1 MAQREEIIF
10 NLKMTSAE
18 AEKSLEKVKKNI
30 SDTNKE
36 VKDSINNFG
45 IFGVTVGD
53 VKNKFNEL
61 KGIASKSLS
70 IIKQQGQQAA
80 LGLRLM
86 FGGKMKMGA
95 SSLFKTIKV
104 GIASTGIGLLIV
116 AIGSLVTY
124 LTQTKKGAELLEVA
138 FRTVGAAISVI
149 TDRISS
155 IGSAIVKV
163 FKGDFKGAA
172 EDAKKAVTGL
182 GDEIR
187 KEVKAMNELA
197 KASIALRDSQRELN
211 VETARRRAEL
221 EALKLIAEDTTKTDK
236 ERLEAARAAME
247 LETTLVEKRVANAA
261 EAVRILKEE
270 LGTREATADEL
281 DELAQLEID
290 LFNIKAESTTKQIEL
305 NNKINSIEK
314 EAEARRLQA
323 IKDEEQARKEAAE
336 ARAKDFEEAE
346 KLQEELFKAEEERVK
361 KEKELAK
368 QAALDKIAQDKAVA
382 DSKIAVSSA
391 ALGAVADI
399 FGRESQAG
407 KAAAVAQ
414 ATINTYQAA
423 NNALANTPAPPPFPF
438 IAAGVALA
446 AGFQNINKILSTP
459 IENKFANGGIVGG
472 FGTGRSDSVPARLSK
487 GESVINARSTRMFRP
502 VLSAINE
509 AGGGRGFADGGTLDE
524 GLGGITTGT
533 VKAYVVSDEMTNNQ
547 ERLAKIR
554 RKATI

>member
-1 MAQREEIIF
+1 MAREEIIF
-10 NLKMTSAE
+10 KLKMTTAE

-36 VKDSINNFG
+36 VKDSINKFG

-53 VKNKFNEL
+53 VKNKFREL
-61 KGIASKSLS
+61 KGIAKNSLS
-70 IIKQQGQQAA
+70 VIKQQGQQAA

-95 SSLFKTIKV
+95 RALFKTIKV
-104 GIASTGIGLLIV
+104 GIASTGIGLLVV

-138 FRTVGAAISVI
+138 FKTVGAAISVI

-155 IGSAIVKV
+155 VGSAIIKV

-187 KEVKAMNELA
+187 KEVKAMGDLT
-197 KASIALRDSQRELN
+197 KASQALRDSQRELN
-211 VETARRRAEL
+211 VETARRRAEI
-221 EALKLIAEDTTKTDK
+221 ERLKLIAEDTTKTEKVRIEAAK
-236 ERLEAARAAME
+236 EAFRLENEVM
-247 LETTLVEKRVANAA
+247 TTRVANAEEALRIKREENELSESMA
-261 EAVRILKEE
+261 E
-270 LGTREATADEL
+270 DL
-281 DELAQLEID
+281 DEQAQLEID

-305 NNKINSIEK
+305 NNKINAIQK

-323 IKDEEQARKEAAE
+323 IKEEEQARKEAAE

-361 KEKELAK
+361 KEKAIAE
-368 QAALDKIAQDKAVA
+368 QAAKDKIALDKAVA
-382 DSKIAVSSA
+382 DSKAQIGAA
-391 ALGAVADI
+391 ALGTISEI
-399 FGRESQAG
+399 FGKESEAG

-423 NNALANTPAPPPFPF
+423 TNAMANTPAPPPFPQ
-438 IAAGVALA
+438 IAAGIVLA
-446 AGFQNINKILSTP
+446 AGFKNVKSILATP
-459 IENKFANGGIVGG
+459 IENKFANGGMVSGY
-472 FGTGRSDSVPARLSK
+472 GTGRSDSVPARLSK
-487 GESVINARSTRMFRP
+487 GESVINARSTRMFKP
-502 VLSAINE
+502 ILSAINE
-509 AGGGRGFADGGTLDE
+509 AGGGRGFEDGGTLDE

-547 ERLAKIR
+547 QRLAKIR

>member
-1 MAQREEIIF
+1 MAREEIIL
-10 NLKMTSAE
+10 NVKTNTEQAN
-18 AEKSLEKVKKNI
+18 KSLEKVKQNTSEIKNEA
-30 SDTNKE
+30 KE
-36 VKDSINNFG
+36 AASNFSVM
-45 IFGVTVGD
+45 GVSLNSVRTAFTKVTG
-53 VKNKFNEL
+53 V
-61 KGIASKSLS
+61 SK
-70 IIKQQGQQAA
+70 
-80 LGLRLM
+80 LM
-86 FGGKMKMGA
+86 FG
-95 SSLFKTIKV
+95 SIKA

-236 ERLEAARAAME
+236 ERIEAARGAME

-314 EAEARRLQA
+314 EAEARRLEA
-323 IKDEEQARKEAAE
+323 INTEKKAREEAAE
-336 ARAKDFEEAE
+336 ARAKDFEDAE
-346 KLQEELFKAEEERVK
+346 KFNEELFKLEEERVS
-361 KEKELAK
+361 KEKDLKEKNAETQKLIDK
-368 QAALDKIAQDKAVA
+368 QVA
-382 DSKIAVSSA
+382 DSKAQIGAA
-391 ALGAVADI
+391 ALGTISEI
-399 FGRESQAG
+399 FGKESQAG

-414 ATINTYQAA
+414 ATINSYQAA
-423 NNALANTPAPPPFPF
+423 TNAMASTPAPPPFPQ
-438 IAAGVALA
+438 IAAGIVLA
-446 AGFQNINKILSTP
+446 AGFKNVKSILATP
-459 IENKFANGGIVGG
+459 IENKFANGGMVSG

-487 GESVINARSTRMFRP
+487 GESVINARSTRMFKP

>member
-30 SDTNKE
+30 SDTNNE
-36 VKDSINNFG
+36 VKDSIENFG
-45 IFGVTVGD
+45 ILGVTIGA
-53 VKNKFNEL
+53 VKNKFKDL
-61 KGIASKSLS
+61 RDIAVLALRRVSL
-70 IIKQQGQQAA
+70 QAA
-80 LGLRLM
+80 KAALSLRLM
-86 FGGKMKMGA
+86 FSGKLTLGA
-95 SSLFKTIKV
+95 KTLFKVIKT
-104 GIASTGIGLLIV
+104 GIASTGIGLLVV
-116 AIGSLVTY
+116 AIGSLVLHFTK
-124 LTQTKKGAELLEVA
+124 TKKGAEMLEVA
-138 FRTVGAAISVI
+138 FKTVGAAISVI

-155 IGSAIVKV
+155 IGSAIIKV

-187 KEVKAMNELA
+187 KEVKSMNELA

-221 EALKLIAEDTTKTDK
+221 EALKLIAEDTTKTEA
-236 ERLEAARAAME
+236 ERIKAARGAME

-261 EAVRILKEE
+261 EAVRLLKEE
-270 LGTREATADEL
+270 LGTRQATADEL
-281 DELAQLEID
+281 DELAQLEVD

-323 IKDEEQARKEAAE
+323 IKEEQDARNKA
-336 ARAKDFEEAE
+336 FEEAE
-346 KLQEELFKAEEERVK
+346 KLNEELFKADEERIK

-368 QAALDKIAQDKAVA
+368 KVAAEKVALDKSVA
-382 DSKIAVSSA
+382 DSKIAVQTA

-399 FGRESQAG
+399 FGRESAAG

-414 ATINTYQAA
+414 ATMNTYQAA

-438 IAAGVALA
+438 IAAGITVA
-446 AGFQNINKILSTP
+446 AGLQNVSKILATP
-459 IENKFANGGIVGG
+459 NENKFAAGGMVGG
-472 FGTGRSDSVPARLSK
+472 MGTGTSDSVSARLSK
-487 GESVINARSTRMFRP
+487 GESVINARSTRMFKP
-502 VLSAINE
+502 LLSAMNE
-509 AGGGRGFADGGTLDE
+509 AGGGRGFADGGTVDD
-524 GLGGITTGT
+524 GLGGVTGGV
-533 VKAYVVSDEMTNNQ
+533 VKAYVVSDEMTSNQ
-547 ERLAKIR
+547 DRLAKIR